1 MKQKIKETSNASLDA
16 SINNRNAE
24 NMTNSKQTQQGT
36 SGEVTLTNLGITDV
50 KGVIDAAIEQSLDRF
65 SLFDQYWSKNPQ
77 TISLQQLL
85 DKIVNDPVVRD
96 NTEKC
101 RQALAVGDTEEADT
115 YKKRLPCFAPGCLL
129 EGGHALKDIV
139 QLTMKT
145 YVDVDHIA
153 DEKLAEV
160 VAAVRTDEHTYMGYV
175 TVRGHGVRVV
185 CNIDFEGDEEDMQR
199 LLDDPKYMKEQY
211 TRAFLVANEYYSQ
224 LVGMETDLKC
234 KDPSHLSFIP
244 HDPEVYIN
252 LKATP
257 FRIKLEKK
265 RPVGRPRKIPTAAEA
280 EKYVEQ
286 TLKQQGTMFKHGDRN
301 DYVYKAAS
309 EMNQYGVL
317 EDDCIAWAVEK
328 YAEKD
333 FTSEEIASTVR
344 SAYTKVDEH
353 GTKSF
358 AAAKRGKSRTVN
370 LEGIKNY
377 LEEMGV
383 KTRFNAITNKY
394 EIYAEDLNGGDV
406 YETNVGEDEPSEE
419 SFWVELD
426 DRKLNDVLCKLE
438 TVCDARIQKQD
449 LKNVIE
455 SSFSP
460 AYNPLRDYVESL
472 TYDENDKTDY
482 IDQLASRVHVEPE
495 KQEIHNRFFK
505 KWFVAMAACWI
516 FRNVINHE
524 MLVYVGRQGIF
535 KSTFLRRLIPPLP
548 GKYVDEFKVKSYMT
562 NDEYIKLGTKGL
574 IELDEISALSPREL
588 DTLKSIITMEG
599 IDKRSPY
606 AQYSKERKRLAT
618 FCASTNH
625 EEILTDPTGN
635 RRFLVF
641 KVDHIL
647 SPFDNP
653 IPYDKVYAQA
663 AHLAKNGFQYWF
675 DDEDNKIVESLNSEF
690 TVISAEEEN
699 IRTYF
704 RQPREG
710 EKGQFFQVHDV
721 INYIQK
727 YNSGLRLNANRIR
740 EALRKLE
747 FMEKKEGTKS
757 SVHYGKR
764 GFVVVPYTSK
774 ELNDNR
780 MIEDE
785 KPVEVTQTNAGECIN
800 LELPF

>member
-1 MKQKIKETSNASLDA
+1 MKEYTMKASTDA
-16 SINNRNAE
+16 SVNNKE
-24 NMTNSKQTQQGT
+24 FEEMKISEQTQQGT
-36 SGEVTLTNLGITDV
+36 SGEVALTNLDNN
-50 KGVIDAAIEQSLDRF
+50 KLREVINQAIEQSMDEF
-65 SLFDQYWSKNPQ
+65 CIFDNAYSTTPK
-77 TISLQQLL
+77 IVSLQELL
-85 DKIVNDPVVRD
+85 SVFKEDPNVRS
-96 NTEKC
+96 NTEIH
-101 RQALAVGDTEEADT
+101 RRALAANNEKLAKD
-115 YKKRLPCFAPGCLL
+115 YKKLLPCFGVAGIF
-129 EGGHALKDIV
+129 EGGRTQKHIV
-139 QLTMKT
+139 RLTMKVP
-145 YVDVDHIA
+145 VDIDHIPNEILEEVL
-153 DEKLAEV
+153 DKL
-160 VAAVRTDEHTYMGYV
+160 RSDEHTYMTFLTASGQGG
-175 TVRGHGVRVV
+175 RALGR
-185 CNIDFEGDEEDMQR
+185 IAFEGKEEYFKR
-199 LLDDPKYMKEQY
+199 LTEDPKYLKEQY
-211 TRAFLVANEYYSQ
+211 TKAFLTVNEYFSK
-224 LVGMETDLKC
+224 LVGIKYDQSC
-234 KDPSHLSFIP
+234 KDPSRMSFIP
-244 HDPEVYIN
+244 HCPNAYVN
-252 LKATP
+252 PNATP
-257 FRIKLEKK
+257 FVIKLEPK
-265 RPVGRPRKIPTAAEA
+265 RPVGRPRKVPTAAEA

-286 TLKQQGTMFKHGDRN
+286 TLKQQGTVFKHGDRN
-301 DYVYKAAS
+301 NYVYKAAS
-309 EMNQYGVL
+309 EMNGYGVL

-328 YAEKD
+328 YEEKD
-333 FTSEEIASTVR
+333 FDREEIASTVR

-358 AAAKRGKSRTVN
+358 SAAKRGKSRSVN

-383 KTRFNAITNKY
+383 RTRFNVTTNKY
-394 EIYAEDLNGGDV
+394 EVYAEHFDTGEV
-406 YETNVGEDEPSEE
+406 YETRMSEDSLDEE
-419 SFWVELD
+419 KYWVPLD
-426 DRKLNDVLCKLE
+426 DRILNDVLCELE
-438 TVCDARIQKQD
+438 KVCETRIPKKD
-449 LKNVIE
+449 LKYAIE
-455 SSFSP
+455 SSFSK
-460 AYNPLRDYVESL
+460 AYNPLKDYVESL
-472 TYDENDKTDY
+472 PYEDDGIDY
-482 IDQLASRVHVEPE
+482 IEQLANRVQVDPD

-505 KWFVAMAACWI
+505 MWFVAMVACWI
-516 FRNVINHE
+516 FKDVINHE
-524 MLVYVGRQGIF
+524 MLVYIGKQGIF
-535 KSTFLRRLIPPLP
+535 KSTFLRRLLP
-548 GKYVDEFKVKSYMT
+548 MLFKKYVDDVKVKSYMN

-574 IELDEISALSPREL
+574 IELDEISALTPREL
-588 DTLKSIITMEG
+588 DTIKSIVTMEN

-606 AQYSKERKRLAT
+606 AEYSKERKRMAS

-641 KVDHIL
+641 KVNHIL

-747 FMEKKEGTKS
+747 FIEKKEGTKT

-785 KPVEVTQTNAGECIN
+785 NPVEVTQTNAGECIN

>member
-1 MKQKIKETSNASLDA
+1 MNQRINKITNASLDA
-16 SINNRNAE
+16 SVNNKNAE

-36 SGEVTLTNLGITDV
+36 SGEVALTTFNITDV

-65 SLFDQYWSKNPQ
+65 SLFDQYWSKTPQ

-96 NTEKC
+96 NTLKC
-101 RQALAVGDTEEADT
+101 RHALAVGDTKGAET
-115 YKKRLPCFAPGCLL
+115 YKKMLPCFAPGCLL

-211 TRAFLVANEYYSQ
+211 TRAFFVANEYYSK

-265 RPVGRPRKIPTAAEA
+265 RPVGRPRKVPTAAEA

-286 TLKQQGTMFKHGDRN
+286 TLKQQGTVFKHGDRN

-309 EMNQYGVL
+309 EMNGYGVL

-328 YAEKD
+328 YEEKD
-333 FTSEEIASTVR
+333 FDREEIASTVR

-358 AAAKRGKSRTVN
+358 SAAKRGKSRSVN

-383 KTRFNAITNKY
+383 RTRFNVTTNKY
-394 EIYAEDLNGGDV
+394 EVYAEHFDTGEV
-406 YETNVGEDEPSEE
+406 YETRMSEDSLDEE
-419 SFWVELD
+419 KYWVPLD
-426 DRKLNDVLCKLE
+426 DRILNDVLCELE
-438 TVCDARIQKQD
+438 KVCETRIPKKD
-449 LKNVIE
+449 LKHAIE
-455 SSFSP
+455 SSFSK
-460 AYNPLRDYVESL
+460 AYNPLKDYVESL
-472 TYDENDKTDY
+472 PYEDDGIDY
-482 IDQLASRVHVEPE
+482 IEQLANRVQVDPD

-505 KWFVAMAACWI
+505 MWFVAMVACWI
-516 FRNVINHE
+516 FKDVINHE
-524 MLVYVGRQGIF
+524 MLVYIGKQGIF
-535 KSTFLRRLIPPLP
+535 KSTFLRRLLP
-548 GKYVDEFKVKSYMT
+548 MLFKKYVDDFKVKSYMN

-574 IELDEISALSPREL
+574 IELDEISALTPREL
-588 DTLKSIITMEG
+588 DTIKSIVTMEN

-606 AQYSKERKRLAT
+606 AEYSKERKRMAS

-641 KVDHIL
+641 KVNHIL

-747 FMEKKEGTKS
+747 FIEKKEGTKT

-785 KPVEVTQTNAGECIN
+785 NPVEVTQTNAGECIN